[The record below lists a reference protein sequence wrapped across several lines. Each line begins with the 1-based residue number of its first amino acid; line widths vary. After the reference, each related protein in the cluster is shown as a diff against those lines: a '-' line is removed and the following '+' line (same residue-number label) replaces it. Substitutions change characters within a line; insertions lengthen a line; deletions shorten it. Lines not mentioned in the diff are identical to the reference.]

1 MMETMIVGKK
11 VGMTRIFDQ
20 DGKAIA
26 VSVVKVEPNLV
37 IGFTKGETNRV
48 KIAAIKTKKLNKPD
62 AGQLKGKTDDKLKV
76 FKEFTTEETYR
87 VGDQITVGNF
97 KAGDKINVIGTSKGK
112 GFAGVIKRHNFSR
125 GPETHGSDHHRKP
138 GSIGSMF
145 PQHVLKGQKMPGHLG
160 NARVTV
166 QNLQVEGV
174 DKAEHIM
181 LISGAVP
188 GLRGSLLTIYK

>member
-1 MMETMIVGKK
+1 MLIGKK

-26 VSVVKVEPNLV
+26 VSVVEAWPNLV
-37 IGFTKGETNRV
+37 IGFTEGEVNRV
-48 KIAAIKTKKLNKPD
+48 KVAAVKTKKLNKPD
-62 AGQLKGKTDDKLKV
+62 SGQLKGKTEDKLKV
-76 FKEFTTEETYR
+76 IKEFKTETKYKI
-87 VGDQITVGNF
+87 GDQITVDNF
-97 KAGDKINVIGTSKGK
+97 KAGDKIDVVGTSKGK
-112 GFAGVIKRHNFSR
+112 GYAGVIKRHHFSR
-125 GPETHGSDHHRKP
+125 GPESHGSDHHRKP

-160 NARVTV
+160 HTRITV
-166 QNLQVEGV
+166 QNLRVEGV
-174 DKAEHIM
+174 DKSENIL